1 MKATIVQLKS
11 DITDAKSRHELAVK
25 DVKRIERDMNE
36 FSNNKDSKLA
46 ELQTSLDKLKKTL
59 TKGNASI
66 KPLQQ
71 EMRDAML
78 ESEQCGGDL
87 SAAQEQL
94 HDIEVNIAAQKE
106 EIDGQVAEQ
115 CRVKVTIMSE
125 SLPSHQ
131 ADKYSGRLRA
141 RSSESSRRAV
151 EALKF

>member
-1 MKATIVQLKS
+1 MKATIVQLKN

-94 HDIEVNIAAQKE
+94 HDIEVNSAAQKE

-115 CRVKVTIMSE
+115 CRVKVTFMSE
-125 SLPSHQ
+125 SLASHQ
-131 ADKYSGRLRA
+131 ADIYSGRLRA

-151 EALKF
+151 KALKF

>member
-1 MKATIVQLKS
+1 MKATIVQLKK

-115 CRVKVTIMSE
+115 CRVKVTDMF
-125 SLPSHQ
+125 Q
-131 ADKYSGRLRA
+131 RLA
-141 RSSESSRRAV
+141 SY
-151 EALKF
+151 